1 MTQEYTGQQKDLCYL
16 GPWWREILQFDA
28 TGAGGPTVAERTDAI
43 VAVSNVGDDPN
54 WTGHKLAQ
62 SNLYAFGR
70 LAWDPSADPVSLLH
84 EWAAATFAMDD
95 RIRSELVSI
104 MADTWRTYERYTAPL
119 GVGFMVSPETHYGP
133 NVNGYEY
140 SARGTYHFADRNGV
154 GVDRTVAT
162 GSGFTGQYPEPLAS
176 RYENVYTCPDELLL
190 FFHHVPYDHVL
201 QNGRTVL
208 QHIYDTH
215 FQGYDEVT
223 VDAVPVEGH
232 RRPLRARGPREHHLP
247 AGGAARQRRRMA
259 GPGEHLLLPSQRH
272 PGRRRPHDL
281 PVGWP
286 KVSTLEV
293 RVSRRMTIA
302 KIAEQAGV
310 SVPTVSKVLNGRADV
325 AAETRARVE
334 GIIQEHGYRRRT
346 ASTASSPMIDL
357 VFPELSGEWAIQL
370 IRGVEGVLRA
380 EGVELVLSE
389 CGDTRRPRQEW
400 IESVLNRR
408 PLGVIMVFSD
418 LDADQRAQLEAR
430 RIPFVVVDPVG
441 DEGDDVPSIGSANWN
456 GGRMAT
462 LHLRKL
468 GHTRIGMIGGPIE
481 TLCSRMRVDGYQDA
495 LRSTGVAVDPELIR
509 AGDFGVGGGYAEALA
524 LLRRPERPT
533 AIFAGSD
540 MQALGVY
547 QAARELGLEIP
558 RDLSVV
564 GYDDLPV
571 AQWVGPTL
579 TTVHQ
584 PLLRMAELAAR
595 LVLDLARGITPAA
608 LRMDLAVEMRIR
620 QSTAAPLG

>member
-1 MTQEYTGQQKDLCYL
+1 MGQ
-16 GPWWREILQFDA
+16 
-28 TGAGGPTVAERTDAI
+28 
-43 VAVSNVGDDPN
+43 
-54 WTGHKLAQ
+54 
-62 SNLYAFGR
+62 
-70 LAWDPSADPVSLLH
+70 
-84 EWAAATFAMDD
+84 
-95 RIRSELVSI
+95 
-104 MADTWRTYERYTAPL
+104 
-119 GVGFMVSPETHYGP
+119 
-133 NVNGYEY
+133 
-140 SARGTYHFADRNGV
+140 
-154 GVDRTVAT
+154 
-162 GSGFTGQYPEPLAS
+162 
-176 RYENVYTCPDELLL
+176 
-190 FFHHVPYDHVL
+190 
-201 QNGRTVL
+201 
-208 QHIYDTH
+208 
-215 FQGYDEVT
+215 
-223 VDAVPVEGH
+223 
-232 RRPLRARGPREHHLP
+232 
-247 AGGAARQRRRMA
+247 
-259 GPGEHLLLPSQRH
+259 
-272 PGRRRPHDL
+272 
-281 PVGWP
+281 
-286 KVSTLEV
+286 
-293 RVSRRMTIA
+293 RMTIA

-325 AAETRARVE
+325 AADTRAKVE
-334 GIIQEHGYRRRT
+334 GIIQEHGYQRRT
-346 ASTASSPMIDL
+346 ASTASSPMVDL

-389 CGDTRRPRQEW
+389 CGDARRPRQEW

-418 LDADQRAQLEAR
+418 LDPDQRAQLEAR
-430 RIPFVVVDPVG
+430 RIPFVVVDPIG

-468 GHTRIGMIGGPIE
+468 GHTRIGMIGGPVE

-495 LRSTGVAVDPELIR
+495 LRSTGIAVDPELIR
-509 AGDFGVGGGYAEALA
+509 AGDFGVGSGYTEALA
-524 LLRRPERPT
+524 LLRLPDRPT

-584 PLLRMAELAAR
+584 PLHQMAELAAR
-595 LVLDLARGITPAA
+595 LVLDLARGVTPAA

-620 QSTAAPLG
+620 QSTAPPLG